1 MRENGDGMKRTLITI
16 ATVGALLSVGQV
28 ATAADEG
35 KATYDKVCAVC
46 HAKGIAGA
54 PKLGDKSLWEP
65 RIKLGVDALTASVI
79 AGKGVMAP
87 RAGVASLSDADIKSA
102 VNYMIVQVK

>member
-1 MRENGDGMKRTLITI
+1 MKFAVITI
-16 ATVGALLSVGQV
+16 AAMAALLSMGQT
-28 ATAADEG
+28 AAADEG

-65 RIKLGVDALTASVI
+65 RIKNGGADALTASVI

-87 RAGVASLSDADIKSA
+87 RAGVASLSDADIKAA
-102 VNYMIVQVK
+102 VDYMVNQMK